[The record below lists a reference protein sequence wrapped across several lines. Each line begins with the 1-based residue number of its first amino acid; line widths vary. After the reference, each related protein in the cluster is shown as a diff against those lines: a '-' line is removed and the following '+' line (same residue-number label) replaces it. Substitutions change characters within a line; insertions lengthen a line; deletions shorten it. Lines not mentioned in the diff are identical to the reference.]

1 MSRLTITVKVPSV
14 VSASAGTGNAATTT
28 HVMSPAKA
36 AAERKSVRST
46 TTSSDLAP
54 APEGYG

>member
-1 MSRLTITVKVPSV
+1 LTITVNVPSV
-14 VSASAGTGNAATTT
+14 VSASAGTGSATTVT

-54 APEGYG
+54 VPEGYG